1 MVENC
6 QYCGTARS
14 GDPTVVACPFCGQVV
29 PKKPMHRGP
38 RKHPTTPQAALAKAQ
53 QIAAALGLT
62 AVTRRAMPA
71 KPPVQYT
78 PSTTATRSI
87 TAVAAKRPAHR
98 TAEPKKPHIIWR
110 LINFLF
116 ITFCLLSWLGL
127 LLDVLK
133 TIKNPEADFHLDKA
147 PLFAVFGWLYHIMPR
162 RGMLRS
168 FLGFL
173 IVSTSAMILI
183 MIPFIAPRTR
193 TWNTSDGEVMSS
205 RFSWDSETHLYFLMP
220 GLILALTAV
229 VSALRGLGR
238 LVSKGSS
245 RS

>member
-1 MVENC
+1 
-6 QYCGTARS
+6 
-14 GDPTVVACPFCGQVV
+14 
-29 PKKPMHRGP
+29 MHRGP
-38 RKHPTTPQAALAKAQ
+38 RQRPVKSQAAHTQAQ

-87 TAVAAKRPAHR
+87 TAVAAKHPAHR
-98 TAEPKKPHIIWR
+98 IAAPKKSHTIWR

-116 ITFCLLSWLGL
+116 ITYCLLGWLAL
-127 LLDVLK
+127 LFGVLK
-133 TIKNPEADFHLDKA
+133 TLKNPESDFDLDKA
-147 PLFAVFGWLYHIMPR
+147 PLLAVFGWLYHVMPR

-183 MIPFIAPRTR
+183 MIPFIAPRTY
-193 TWNTSDGEVMSS
+193 TWTISDGEVMSS
-205 RFSWDSETHLYFLMP
+205 RFSWDSETHLYFLIP

-229 VSALRGLGR
+229 VSALLGLGR